1 MTFGS
6 EAVGNK
12 RSEGPSFAVSTFT
25 CSRYECP
32 EVGEKEKSTDM
43 EDIRNVFIGQGQQQ
57 SIFPRPPMG

>member
-1 MTFGS
+1 MPFGS

-12 RSEGPSFAVSTFT
+12 RSAGSSFAVSTFT

-43 EDIRNVFIGQGQQQ
+43 GGRRNGFSGQGQWQN
-57 SIFPRPPMG
+57 IFYRPRMV